1 MRQILKTTG
10 LIAVA
15 GLCAPAI
22 AQDSVSNNLGGR
34 PGDALDAFNDQ
45 CAEYVVDL
53 AELTTSKDNC
63 FGIAPIIKLNRSVDP
78 AFFNNLNSAS
88 AISPLLTQGVAYPSA
103 DYDLWENAPGAGI
116 NPSANDAPG
125 SISPNGPSSQFA
137 VAIAEFGGLD
147 VGQSY
152 NGIVGGVVNYDPSE
166 PNRLYVTRRQAAVNG
181 IAGSTGDVSQFGG
194 VSVDSTGSVYY
205 RADSFGSSGIG
216 GFTTISGNSI
226 FRTRLLDR
234 NCNNSNLISGNLGTT
249 DATDGVIFQAGGTI
263 SAPSMIPA
271 SVAGGN
277 GLYAGPNFSTQYV
290 YGDTGS
296 ISTSGAHLDTTGG
309 IGSDHRGTLGS
320 TSFDFTGS
328 NAAYHF
334 AIYSKDVPGDT
345 TVLNAFGV
353 SSTGAVVSN
362 LGLQVPTSITDNE
375 TGFVINYIPGTYEFR
390 NYASQVAFRGGVGN
404 IAIGGDQNGDG
415 LMAATMYEFG
425 ASGGGFNDDFSNQIV
440 VARRDAATG
449 AVSWTLAAYV
459 DSSMIGTQNAGKP
472 ICDAAGNTIG
482 QIVDLPAV
490 TGGDPLGPGM
500 SAPAIDS
507 AGNIWFSTAVELFN
521 RIDTDGDTIGDTSDF
536 DSALVRAIYDP
547 ATFSYELELVLE
559 LGSTFTGVN
568 SGVDYQISF
577 LGQAD
582 SNSISSGTIFSNAA
596 AETAWNNASL
606 AGVDPA
612 DPITN
617 GGVFF
622 GVDITYDTNG
632 DGLFNDPSSGNF
644 DPGEAADESYVVG
657 MYVGYYEKPAAPCPA
672 DFNGDGVA
680 TFPDVGLFLAAF
692 QAGDLAADFNGDGSV
707 SFPDVGLFLAAF
719 QAGCP

>member
-88 AISPLLTQGVAYPSA
+88 AISPLLTQGVGYPSA

-116 NPSANDAPG
+116 NPAANDAPG

-249 DATDGVIFQAGGTI
+249 DATDDIIFQAGGTI

-390 NYASQVAFRGGVGN
+390 NYASQVSFRGGVGN

-632 DGLFNDPSSGNF
+632 DGLFNDPSSSNF

-692 QAGDLAADFNGDGSV
+692 QAG
-707 SFPDVGLFLAAF
+707 
-719 QAGCP
+719 CP